1 MATMNDVINVTVNIV
16 PNVHRY
22 GSGGQSKRVNG
33 TADWN
38 ISITQ
43 KAQGNAVP
51 TPAAGTTGTI
61 IVLEQTS
68 GETYTSQNTGEAI
81 CASVT
86 VNLDQDT
93 GLPIEYVFDIQS
105 NGTLTPGAGNAGAG
119 VASSKTAT
127 VDWTTN

>member
-1 MATMNDVINVTVNIV
+1 MAAMDDVISVTVNIV

-22 GSGGQSKRVNG
+22 GSGGQSKRVFG
-33 TADWN
+33 TSDWN
-38 ISITQ
+38 IQITQ

-51 TPAAGTTGTI
+51 TPAAGAIGTI
-61 IVLEQTS
+61 VVTEQTS
-68 GETYTSQNTGEAI
+68 GETYTSGASEAI

-93 GLPIEYVFDIQS
+93 GLPIEYVYDIQS
-105 NGTLTPGAGNAGAG
+105 NGTLTPAVGTAGAG

-127 VDWTTN
+127 VTWS